1 MRLKEALRIEQPICL
16 ALVGAGG
23 KSTTLFTLG
32 KELGQ
37 SVILTASTHLAIE
50 ETKLA
55 DQHVVIEQG
64 FSYDKVKSLLGM
76 GITLFTG
83 KATERDFRVA
93 GLGFEDLQKL
103 WRLAE
108 EKECHLLV
116 EADGS
121 RRLPVKAPADH
132 EPPIPQWVDMVAVS
146 VGLSCLGKPVD
157 DEHVFRT
164 DNFFKLSGLTQGQIL
179 NSEAVVK
186 VLSHENGGLKNMP
199 PTAKRVAILNQVDT
213 PAQHETAV
221 AMADELLEVF
231 DVVLVNS
238 YKMATPETGSV
249 QGVYER
255 VAGII
260 LAAGDST
267 RYGVPKALLD
277 WRGKPLV
284 RHVAETAL
292 CSGLSPVSVVLGAVI
307 DPIRDVLFD
316 LPVHFV
322 INENWAKGQ
331 STSVAKGIDSLK
343 DYVGGAV
350 VLMADQP
357 QIPRELIH
365 SLREIHS
372 TTLTPI
378 TTPMTQGRRSSPVL
392 MDRKMFDELKMLSG
406 DTGGRSIFNK
416 HTVLNLPWNNPD
428 DLFDIDTPDDYQ
440 RLLNL
445 RVDNPDG

>member
-1 MRLKEALRIEQPICL
+1 
-16 ALVGAGG
+16 
-23 KSTTLFTLG
+23 
-32 KELGQ
+32 
-37 SVILTASTHLAIE
+37 
-50 ETKLA
+50 
-55 DQHVVIEQG
+55 
-64 FSYDKVKSLLGM
+64 
-76 GITLFTG
+76 
-83 KATERDFRVA
+83 
-93 GLGFEDLQKL
+93 
-103 WRLAE
+103 LAE

-164 DNFFKLSGLTQGQIL
+164 DNFLKLSGLTQGQIL

-186 VLSHENGGLKNMP
+186 VLSHENGGLKNIP
-199 PTAKRVAILNQVDT
+199 STAKRVAILNQVDT

-231 DVVLVNS
+231 DMVLVNS

-277 WRGKPLV
+277 WRGKPFV

-365 SLREIHS
+365 SLRETHS
-372 TTLTPI
+372 TTLAPI

>member
-1 MRLKEALRIEQPICL
+1 MRLKEAFRIQQPIHL

-55 DQHVVIEQG
+55 DQHVVIEHG
-64 FSYDKVKSLLGM
+64 FSYEKVKSLLGM
-76 GITLFTG
+76 GTTLFTG
-83 KATERDFRVA
+83 KVVENDFRVA
-93 GLGFEDLQKL
+93 GLGFDDLQKL

-108 EKECHLLV
+108 EKDCHLLI

-132 EPPIPQWVDMVAVS
+132 EPPIPQWVDVVAVS
-146 VGLSCLGKPVD
+146 VGLSGLGKPVD
-157 DEHVFRT
+157 DEHVFRLE
-164 DNFFKLSGLTQGQIL
+164 NFLSLSGLTQGQLL
-179 NSEAVVK
+179 NSEALIK
-186 VLSHENGGLKNMP
+186 VLSHENGGLKNIP
-199 PTAKRVAILNQVDT
+199 PTAKRVAILNQADT
-213 PAQHETAV
+213 PTQYEAAV
-221 AMADELLEVF
+221 AMADELLRVF
-231 DVVLVNS
+231 DMVLVNS
-238 YKMATPETGSV
+238 FKMATPETGSV

-260 LAAGDST
+260 LAGGGSS
-267 RYGVPKALLD
+267 RYGMPKALLD
-277 WRGKPLV
+277 WRGKPFV

-292 CSGLSPVSVVLGAVI
+292 CSGLNPVNVVLGAVV
-307 DPIRDVLFD
+307 DPIRDVLVD

-322 INENWAKGQ
+322 VNENWAKGQ
-331 STSVAKGIDSLK
+331 STSVATGIGSLK

-350 VLMADQP
+350 ILMADQP
-357 QIPRELIH
+357 QTPCELIH
-365 SLREIHS
+365 SLKETHS
-372 TTLTPI
+372 TTLAPI
-378 TTPMTQGRRSSPVL
+378 TTPMTQGHRSSPVL

-406 DTGGRSIFNK
+406 DIGGRAIFNN
-416 HTVLNLPWNNPD
+416 HPVLNMPWNNPD

-445 RVDNPDG
+445 KR